1 MLRGITI
8 FLKSCPSPPSPSLRR
23 RRRCCPCAGDGCPC
37 PPAAT
42 LPRGGHPCGRHLH
55 GRRPCRCYR
64 CWRSPFQVVA
74 LAGGASTRR
83 LPSCGCRTRSRPPL
97 VGWPWATVYRPLAA
111 APAAVAPCGHR
122 AAAGHPRAAA
132 PAVWP
137 RAGAAPLR
145 AGPGRSR
152 SPLYLISRLGPQC
165 DFQFCEA
172 QRNMETTFLRLGF
185 CAGGAG
191 DEGEFDL
198 SQETFFC
205 SGACQGEVSSL
216 HGLPCDRSVIV
227 VMPSFEMRVAL

>member
-1 MLRGITI
+1 MLRGIII

-23 RRRCCPCAGDGCPC
+23 RHRCCPCAGDGCPC

-64 CWRSPFQVVA
+64 CCRSPFQVVA

-152 SPLYLISRLGPQC
+152 SPLCRGPC
-165 DFQFCEA
+165 
-172 QRNMETTFLRLGF
+172 RNRPPLCMGALAAADRPFAWGPWLQPAAPCRGAMAAIGRP
-185 CAGGAG
+185 CKGAG
-191 DEGEFDL
+191 HGHAQL
-198 SQETFFC
+198 PLARATFT
-205 SGACQGEVSSL
+205 AKIQ
-216 HGLPCDRSVIV
+216 
-227 VMPSFEMRVAL
+227 